1 MLLWFGLAVFV
12 RALPLAEAGKY
23 RVLWSMFR
31 GIGRSSVT
39 VHKRLSHTDV
49 SLSLSDSV
57 FVSCDG
63 FRGGAVYCESE
74 HVWIRSCVFDNTS
87 ANYGGG
93 VFAAGIRDGH
103 FESSVFTYQHA
114 RNLGAGIMLDC
125 KVVEFNP
132 VTISGVNFSYGSATS
147 VGALECWGGVQRII
161 GCVIDHCRSTFSWP
175 AVRISSTEQK
185 SVITDTQF
193 SNNFS
198 RERGCCIG
206 LHLARTRADI
216 LNCVFLNNRQLS
228 TSGTTAYTEQTQ
240 CSLTFQNCVI
250 YGDRDRQFGG
260 SKKPWT
266 TWVTLTNTTFIY
278 DRAVD
283 WSKDTPAPTASPYCH
298 ECPLFI
304 KHL

>member
-1 MLLWFGLAVFV
+1 MLLCFGLAVFGS
-12 RALPLAEAGKY
+12 ALPLADAGKY
-23 RVLWSMFR
+23 RILGSTFQ

-39 VHKRLSHTDV
+39 VRKRLSHTDV

-74 HVWIRSCVFDNTS
+74 HVWIRSCVFDTTS

-93 VFAAGIRDGH
+93 VFSAGIRDGH
-103 FESSVFTYQHA
+103 FESAVFTHVHA
-114 RNLGAGIMLDC
+114 RNLGAGIMLDS
-125 KVVEFNP
+125 KVVEFRP
-132 VTISGVNFSYGSATS
+132 VIISRVNFSYGSATS
-147 VGALECWGGVQRII
+147 VGALECWGGVQRISD
-161 GCVIDHCRSTFSWP
+161 CVIDHCESTFSWP
-175 AVRISSTEQK
+175 AVRISSTEEK
-185 SVITDTQF
+185 SIITDTQF

-198 RERGCCIG
+198 RQRGCCIG
-206 LHLARTRADI
+206 LHLAKTRADI

-228 TSGTTAYTEQTQ
+228 TNGTTAYTEQTH
-240 CSLTFQNCVI
+240 CSLTFENCVI

-260 SKKPWT
+260 GKKPWT
-266 TWVTLTNTTFIY
+266 TWITLTNTTFIHN
-278 DRAVD
+278 DPN
-283 WSKDTPAPTASPYCH
+283 KDTPAPTASPYCH